1 MSSKPENRADFGRI
15 PAGLGR
21 EDADGIKAPEI
32 ERQEDKTDAT
42 QTARKVSQA
51 LADAAATRAASA
63 LQLAHDLPLMPEYHG
78 VPLAEALQH
87 FGIEQP
93 TAEELEDLFAPLD
106 RARRALEANGS
117 FFLVA
122 TDAELVEIRQRL
134 AACSI
139 LCVEADL
146 RSRALALGRE
156 DRGIL
161 DRWTALWNLFQ
172 EWQRKAQ
179 AVPPT
184 AAPAPPAS
192 KRPTDTGRN
201 GGGEPP
207 VYPHIHTTKG
217 DAALREIFADLVEE
231 GYIAGTDE
239 DGREMLLA
247 FLAAFERAEGQRGGI
262 VWSARPKGRIIWKK
276 ACGGRGGRKPNKA
289 ALIAFLYLN
298 GVELWEEWKILSAA
312 VFGIELGEDQRK
324 RSNRTAPGDS
334 VKYSSFYDPLR
345 LILRARL

>member
-63 LQLAHDLPLMPEYHG
+63 LQLAHDLPRMPEYHG

-217 DAALREIFADLVEE
+217 DAALRKIFPELVAA

-239 DGREMLLA
+239 DGCEMLSD

-262 VWSARPKGRIIWKK
+262 VWSARPQGRIIWKK
-276 ACGGRGGRKPNKA
+276 QARNGAINKA
-289 ALIAFLYLN
+289 ALLDFLYLN
-298 GVELWEEWKILSAA
+298 GAHDWAEWKKLAAA
-312 VFGIELGEDQRK
+312 VFRIELTQRDAKK
-324 RSNRTAPGDS
+324 RRNDASGIYSTECNRELKT
-334 VKYSSFYDPLR
+334 
-345 LILRARL
+345 ILQIHE

>member
-32 ERQEDKTDAT
+32 ERQEDKTNAT

-51 LADAAATRAASA
+51 LADAAVTRAATA
-63 LQLAHDLPLMPEYHG
+63 LQLAHDLPRMPEYHG

-146 RSRALALGRE
+146 RSRALVLGRE

-184 AAPAPPAS
+184 APAPLASTQPEAPADAS
-192 KRPTDTGRN
+192 TP
-201 GGGEPP
+201 EPFP
-207 VYPHIHTTKG
+207 YLNANKSEADLQV
-217 DAALREIFADLVEE
+217 IFADLARE
-231 GYIAGTDE
+231 GYIADNDPATGAD
-239 DGREMLLA
+239 MLQEFFDA
-247 FLAAFERAEGQRGGI
+247 FGPAKQ
-262 VWSARPKGRIIWKK
+262 GRIIWIKRHGERVSKK
-276 ACGGRGGRKPNKA
+276 HLCAFIYACGNR
-289 ALIAFLYLN
+289 
-298 GVELWEEWKILSAA
+298 LWEDWQDIARA
-312 VFGIELGEDQRK
+312 VFGVSLDRHDKERYYNEPPKNERERK
-324 RSNRTAPGDS
+324 EFRRIFT
-334 VKYSSFYDPLR
+334 
-345 LILRARL
+345 ILK